1 MSVME
6 AEVYEAFK
14 AIGVPDEKASAAA
27 QALSRPKPE
36 VSTLAADLGA
46 LKLDFTMMRSDIVV
60 MKSDIAVLKSDVGVL
75 KTDVASL
82 KTSMAVLQWGV
93 GITIASVLS
102 LVAKAFLH

>member
-14 AIGVPDEKASAAA
+14 AIGIPDDKASAAA
-27 QALSRPKPE
+27 QALSKPKPE
-36 VSTLAADLGA
+36 FSTLAADVA
-46 LKLDFTMMRSDIVV
+46 TLKSDSAI
-60 MKSDIAVLKSDVGVL
+60 MKSDIAAVKSDVSIL
-75 KTDVASL
+75 KADVSSL
-82 KTSMAVLQWGV
+82 KTGMAVLQWGV